1 MMQGDANFTRVPH
14 DFLTQ
19 HHWLKIFCPLQ
30 YTHNVNFSTKINHM
44 IV

>member
-1 MMQGDANFTRVPH
+1 MPTLQEYHMTSLLNTTGS
-14 DFLTQ
+14 
-19 HHWLKIFCPLQ
+19 KIFCPLQ